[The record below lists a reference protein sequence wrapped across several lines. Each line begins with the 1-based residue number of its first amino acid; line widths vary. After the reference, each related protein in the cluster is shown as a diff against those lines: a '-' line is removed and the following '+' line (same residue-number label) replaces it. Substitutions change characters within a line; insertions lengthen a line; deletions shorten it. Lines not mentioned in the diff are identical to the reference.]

1 MLKEFEVTITETLEK
16 KITVEALSKD
26 DAEQAVRDMW
36 NDEDIILDADDFID
50 VSFNTDDGKELS
62 AANESK
68 KLDVLLVEPGQYAR
82 MTTIDAGLKS
92 LQKTV
97 GGDIEAAYFFD
108 DPVALVCQEEGKIN
122 GSELNRAVR
131 GADGEIVDIIAGKFF
146 ICGLGEEDF
155 TSLPEGLQKKY
166 EDMFRRPETFLKM
179 GRSITAIPIEPKVM
193 PDVKKD
199 KAAIGAERSAARGE
213 R

>member
-1 MLKEFEVTITETLEK
+1 MKEFEVTITETLEK
-16 KITVEALSKD
+16 KITVEAMSKD
-26 DAEQAVRDMW
+26 EAEQAVRDMW
-36 NDEDIILDADDFID
+36 NDADIILDAEDFID
-50 VSFNTDDGKELS
+50 VSFNTDDGQELS
-62 AANESK
+62 AVNDSK

-97 GGDIEAAYFFD
+97 GGDIEAAYFFH

-131 GADGEIVDIIAGKFF
+131 DADGEILDIIAGKFF

-155 TSLPEGLQKKY
+155 ASLPEGLKKKY
-166 EDMFRRPETFLKM
+166 EDMFHQPETFLKM

-199 KAAIGAERSAARGE
+199 KAAIGAER
-213 R
+213 

>member
-1 MLKEFEVTITETLEK
+1 MKEFEVTITETLEK
-16 KITVEALSKD
+16 KITVEAMSKD
-26 DAEQAVRDMW
+26 EAEQAVRDMW
-36 NDEDIILDADDFID
+36 NDADIILDADDFID
-50 VSFNTDDGKELS
+50 VSFNTDDGQELS
-62 AANESK
+62 AVNDSK

-131 GADGEIVDIIAGKFF
+131 DADGEILDIIAGKFF

-155 TSLPEGLQKKY
+155 ASLPEGLKKKY
-166 EDMFRRPETFLKM
+166 EDMFHQPETFLKM

-199 KAAIGAERSAARGE
+199 KAAIGAER
-213 R
+213 

>member
-1 MLKEFEVTITETLEK
+1 LKEFEVTITETLEK

-26 DAEQAVRDMW
+26 EAEQAVRDMW
-36 NDEDIILDADDFID
+36 NDEDIILDADDYID

-62 AANESK
+62 AVNESK

-97 GGDIEAAYFFD
+97 GGDIEAAYFFH

-131 GADGEIVDIIAGKFF
+131 DADGEILDIIAGKFF

-155 TSLPEGLQKKY
+155 ASLPEGLKKKY
-166 EDMFRRPETFLKM
+166 EDMFHQPETFLKM

-199 KAAIGAERSAARGE
+199 KAAIGAER
-213 R
+213 

>member
-1 MLKEFEVTITETLEK
+1 MKEFEVTITETLEK
-16 KITVEALSKD
+16 KITVEALSKGE
-26 DAEQAVRDMW
+26 AEQAVRDMW
-36 NDEDIILDADDFID
+36 NDADIILDADDFID
-50 VSFNTDDGKELS
+50 VSFNTDDGQELS
-62 AANESK
+62 AVNDSK

-97 GGDIEAAYFFD
+97 GGDIEAAYFFH
-108 DPVALVCQEEGKIN
+108 DPVALVSQEEGKIN

-131 GADGEIVDIIAGKFF
+131 DADGEILDIIAGKFF

-155 TSLPEGLQKKY
+155 ASLPEGLKKKY
-166 EDMFRRPETFLKM
+166 EDMFHQPETFLKM

-199 KAAIGAERSAARGE
+199 KAAIGAER
-213 R
+213 

>member
-1 MLKEFEVTITETLEK
+1 MKEFEVTITETLEK
-16 KITVEALSKD
+16 KITVEAMSKD
-26 DAEQAVRDMW
+26 EAEQAVRDMW
-36 NDEDIILDADDFID
+36 NDADIILDAEDFID
-50 VSFNTDDGKELS
+50 VSFNTDDGQELS
-62 AANESK
+62 AVNDSK

-131 GADGEIVDIIAGKFF
+131 DADGEILDIIAGKFF

-166 EDMFRRPETFLKM
+166 EDMFHQPETFLKM
-179 GRSITAIPIEPKVM
+179 GRSITAIPIEPKVT

-199 KAAIGAERSAARGE
+199 RAAIGAER
-213 R
+213 

>member
-1 MLKEFEVTITETLEK
+1 MKEFEVTITETLEK
-16 KITVEALSKD
+16 KITVEAMSKD
-26 DAEQAVRDMW
+26 EAEQAVRDMW
-36 NDEDIILDADDFID
+36 NDADIILDAEDFID
-50 VSFNTDDGKELS
+50 VSFNTDDGQELS
-62 AANESK
+62 AVNDSK

-97 GGDIEAAYFFD
+97 GGDIEAAYFFH

-131 GADGEIVDIIAGKFF
+131 DADGEILDIIAGKFF

-155 TSLPEGLQKKY
+155 ASLPEGLKKKY
-166 EDMFRRPETFLKM
+166 EDMFHQPETFLKM
-179 GRSITAIPIEPKVM
+179 GRSITAIPIEPKVI

-199 KAAIGAERSAARGE
+199 KAAIGAER
-213 R
+213 

>member
-1 MLKEFEVTITETLEK
+1 MKEFDVTITETLEK

-26 DAEQAVRDMW
+26 EAEQAVRDMW

-62 AANESK
+62 AVNESK

-131 GADGEIVDIIAGKFF
+131 DADGEILDIIAGKFF

-166 EDMFRRPETFLKM
+166 EDMFHQPETFLKM

-199 KAAIGAERSAARGE
+199 KTAISAER
-213 R
+213 

>member
-1 MLKEFEVTITETLEK
+1 MKEFEVTITETLEK
-16 KITVEALSKD
+16 KITVEAMSKD
-26 DAEQAVRDMW
+26 EAEQAVRDMW
-36 NDEDIILDADDFID
+36 NDADIILDAEDFID
-50 VSFNTDDGKELS
+50 VSFNTDDGQELS
-62 AANESK
+62 AVNDSK

-131 GADGEIVDIIAGKFF
+131 DADGEILDIIAGKFF

-155 TSLPEGLQKKY
+155 ASLPEGLKKKY
-166 EDMFRRPETFLKM
+166 EDMFHQPETFLKM

-199 KAAIGAERSAARGE
+199 KAAIGAER
-213 R
+213 